1 MATSS
6 LTLAD
11 AAPAMGMVKPSIWS
25 AIKSCRLSGA
35 RGEFGQFRIEAAEL
49 HRELA
54 ETRARAS
61 LAEQRVADLTAMLDD
76 MREQRD
82 RWQAQADRLSSTFT
96 DQRRKAP
103 RWWRWRRSTRDHA
116 RPQITHARDN
126 PSDLKTEQLGVL
138 KESTSPFARAL
149 PY

>member
-1 MATSS
+1 MNTTTS

-11 AAPAMGMVKPSIWS
+11 AASATGMVKSSIWS
-25 AIKSCRLSGA
+25 AIKSCRLSDA
-35 RGEFGQFRIEAAEL
+35 RGEFGQLRIEAAQL

-82 RWQAQADRLSSTFT
+82 RWQAQVDRLSSALT

-103 RWWRWRRSTRDHA
+103 RWWRWQRSTRHDA
-116 RPQITHARDN
+116 RPQITHVRDN
-126 PSDLKTEQLGVL
+126 PSDLKTE
-138 KESTSPFARAL
+138 
-149 PY
+149 

>member
-1 MATSS
+1 MNTTTSLSLAEAASAT
-6 LTLAD
+6 
-11 AAPAMGMVKPSIWS
+11 GMVKSGILS

-35 RGEFGQFRIEAAEL
+35 RAEFGQLRIEAAQL

-82 RWQAQADRLSSTFT
+82 RWHAQVDRLSSALT

-103 RWWRWRRSTRDHA
+103 RWWRWQRSTRGDA
-116 RPQITHARDN
+116 RPQITHVRDI
-126 PSDLKTEQLGVL
+126 PKSD
-138 KESTSPFARAL
+138 
-149 PY
+149 

>member
-1 MATSS
+1 MNTTTS
-6 LTLAD
+6 LTLGD
-11 AAPAMGMVKPSIWS
+11 AASATGMVKSSILS
-25 AIKSCRLSGA
+25 AIKSCRLTLA
-35 RGEFGQFRIEAAEL
+35 RGEFGQLRIEAAEL

-61 LAEQRVADLTAMLDD
+61 LAEQRVADLTTMLDD
-76 MREQRD
+76 IREQRD
-82 RWQAQADRLSSTFT
+82 RWQAQADRLSSALT

-126 PSDLKTEQLGVL
+126 PSDLKPN
-138 KESTSPFARAL
+138 SWAS
-149 PY
+149 